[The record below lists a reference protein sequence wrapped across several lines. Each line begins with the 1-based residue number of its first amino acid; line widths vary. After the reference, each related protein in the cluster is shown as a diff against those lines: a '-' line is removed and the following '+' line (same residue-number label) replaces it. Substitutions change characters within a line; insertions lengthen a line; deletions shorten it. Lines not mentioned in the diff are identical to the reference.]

1 MQKELVEV
9 WKRRAQAQMDK
20 VLRQRRERKRLK
32 RKQCLLAAISNHFLH
47 YRFAVK
53 HPMACSELINVYLI
67 RICIISRKN
76 EFINTYDISVKG
88 KKMSTKKKTQQP
100 KKVDFLELSSSKK
113 ARLLKKAKENLR
125 QKLREAEFWQ
135 SFAKTERITINGQT
149 IQF

>member
-1 MQKELVEV
+1 
-9 WKRRAQAQMDK
+9 
-20 VLRQRRERKRLK
+20 
-32 RKQCLLAAISNHFLH
+32 
-47 YRFAVK
+47 
-53 HPMACSELINVYLI
+53 
-67 RICIISRKN
+67 
-76 EFINTYDISVKG
+76 
-88 KKMSTKKKTQQP
+88 MSTKKKTQQP